1 MKRKLIQQMRNEWRS
16 NLWMTVEL
24 VIVGVVIWGVFT
36 VFASIAHLHQPP
48 VGVDFNDIYFGNVGV
63 VSKNASTYKEY
74 PDSVHSIYTDL
85 ETLIANLRTNPYV
98 ENVGTGNNAIPYNF
112 NYNGMSL
119 NTYVADTVQAYIGNQ
134 RMMDA
139 DMVRT
144 LRLTGFNGETSEQLA
159 EMVSEGKW
167 LISTYDRSYYVND
180 PAKWVGKE
188 AWIGRDTT
196 DVVQIGVLI
205 NGIRRADY
213 EPVFNGTLVMSY
225 PWRVWFPN
233 ELAVR
238 VKPGKGREFLASVQ
252 ADDLEFGNVYVSN
265 LQSIENRKTIAH
277 RDVITL
283 VRNLSA
289 CAAFV
294 LIAVFLG
301 FLGSFW
307 YRTQQRIPE
316 LALRKVNGAT
326 DTDLFRRSISEGLIL
341 LCVATPF
348 IVGIAA
354 LLSDLP
360 DDLGLTLPA
369 WLMWSMIPVTLVLL
383 ALMICG
389 GIWLPARKAM
399 KINPAAALK
408 DQ

>member
-1 MKRKLIQQMRNEWRS
+1 M
-16 NLWMTVEL
+16 
-24 VIVGVVIWGVFT
+24 
-36 VFASIAHLHQPP
+36 
-48 VGVDFNDIYFGNVGV
+48 
-63 VSKNASTYKEY
+63 
-74 PDSVHSIYTDL
+74 
-85 ETLIANLRTNPYV
+85 
-98 ENVGTGNNAIPYNF
+98 
-112 NYNGMSL
+112 
-119 NTYVADTVQAYIGNQ
+119 
-134 RMMDA
+134 
-139 DMVRT
+139 
-144 LRLTGFNGETSEQLA
+144 
-159 EMVSEGKW
+159 
-167 LISTYDRSYYVND
+167 
-180 PAKWVGKE
+180 
-188 AWIGRDTT
+188 
-196 DVVQIGVLI
+196 
-205 NGIRRADY
+205 
-213 EPVFNGTLVMSY
+213 
-225 PWRVWFPN
+225 
-233 ELAVR
+233 
-238 VKPGKGREFLASVQ
+238 
-252 ADDLEFGNVYVSN
+252 
-265 LQSIENRKTIAH
+265 
-277 RDVITL
+277 
-283 VRNLSA
+283 RNLSA

-399 KINPAAALK
+399 KINPAAAP
-408 DQ
+408 